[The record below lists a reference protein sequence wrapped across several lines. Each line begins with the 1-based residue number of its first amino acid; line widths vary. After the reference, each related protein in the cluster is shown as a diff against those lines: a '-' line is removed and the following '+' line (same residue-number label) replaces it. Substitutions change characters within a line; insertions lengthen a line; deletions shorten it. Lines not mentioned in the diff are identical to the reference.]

1 MALSL
6 LLLTGCAK
14 EAVGVPYN
22 YVLPFASLRVYVGCQ
37 SEVYI
42 DGTIYGTTPSGILT
56 QNSGPQPYTSRM
68 NSFRASHRW
77 AGLSVAALTTM
88 RLCGVFCNTMES
100 QL

>member
-1 MALSL
+1 MCRMKRILVLLMALSL

-56 QNSGPQPYTSRM
+56 QNS
-68 NSFRASHRW
+68 
-77 AGLSVAALTTM
+77 LSLIHI
-88 RLCGVFCNTMES
+88 
-100 QL
+100 